1 MGRTRILIGWAAAA
15 LLAAAAR
22 GPAAGDDGLRQ
33 KALQLNDITGKD
45 AITGKILELIK
56 DKPELKKLIAEA
68 GKMAKDK
75 DQPFNYNGAYILAK
89 AAYVSKD
96 FDNSLAF
103 YKICA
108 DQAVKLRSGQKL
120 VDVYDGL
127 IALFLDN
134 KKYDEAVKAC
144 QEFLDVKGGG
154 QAVERVKPFV
164 MEKMIQSLAKQQKFD
179 EALKLTEK
187 LIEADEGGWYFMR
200 LKAEVLFDAGK
211 VKDGVDAYEAAVDKI
226 KAGKDEDKKEEF
238 TNLCRETVGRW
249 MLDSARREK
258 YDQPLAAAAELAK
271 NDWYFAQLRAEVL
284 REAGKLDESI
294 AAFQDAITQLGKA
307 KGLEN
312 EARDKHVERC
322 KYAMSGVYT
331 DMGQIDKAT
340 DQLRELLKAHPDSST
355 YNNDLGYVLADH
367 DKDLDAAEA
376 MIRKA
381 LELDKAERAKLKDKG
396 LIGDDDDKENAAYLD
411 SLGWV
416 LYKKKNYAEAKK
428 YLSEACKSDDG
439 KHVEIYDHLAEVHKA
454 LGEKA
459 EAAAVWQKAL
469 DLENVSKRDEARKE
483 AIKKKMAEESG
494 ANP

>member
-1 MGRTRILIGWAAAA
+1 MGRTRILIGLAAAA

-33 KALQLNDITGKD
+33 KALQLNEVTGKD
-45 AITGKILELIK
+45 AITGKILELVK
-56 DKPELKKLIAEA
+56 DKPEVRKLIAEA
-68 GKMAKDK
+68 GKMAKEK

-89 AAYVSKD
+89 AAYVTKD

-134 KKYDEAVKAC
+134 KKYDDAVKAC
-144 QEFLDVKGGG
+144 QEFLELKGGG

-164 MEKMIQSLAKQQKFD
+164 MEKMIQSLAKQKKFD

-200 LKAEVLFDAGK
+200 LKAEVLFEAGK
-211 VKDGVDAYEAAVDKI
+211 VKDGVDAYEAAIDKI
-226 KAGKDEDKKEEF
+226 KAGKEEDKKEEF

-249 MLDSARREK
+249 ILDATRQEK
-258 YDQPLAAAAELAK
+258 YDLALGAAAELAK
-271 NDWYFAQLRAEVL
+271 NDWYFSQLKAEVC
-284 REAGKLDESI
+284 REAGKFDESV
-294 AAFQDAITQLGKA
+294 AAFEDAITKLGTA
-307 KGLEN
+307 KGLTN

-322 KYAMSGVYT
+322 RYAMSGVYT

-340 DQLRELLKAHPDSST
+340 DQLRTLLKAHPDSST
-355 YNNDLGYVLADH
+355 YNNDLGYILADH

-381 LELDKAERAKLKDKG
+381 LELDKAERAKLKEKG
-396 LIGDDDDKENAAYLD
+396 LIDADEDQENAAYLD

-416 LYKKKNYAEAKK
+416 LFKKKNYAEAKK
-428 YLSEACKSDDG
+428 YLLEASKSDDG
-439 KHVEIYDHLAEVHKA
+439 KHVEIYDHLADVHMA
-454 LGEKA
+454 LGEK
-459 EAAAVWQKAL
+459 
-469 DLENVSKRDEARKE
+469 S
-483 AIKKKMAEESG
+483 
-494 ANP
+494 